1 MSIRLAVFALAAF
14 VGCQQSGGQDVK
26 LENTQDKIS
35 YSIGLNVGMSLM
47 RDSIMV
53 TPEAFLKGVLDARED
68 SSDRLLSEEDVN
80 ATLAAFQEEMRMKQ
94 ADRAAKEGAQNQ
106 AAGAAF
112 LSTNETLPGVVKLP
126 SGLQY
131 KIISAGTGPKPTA
144 SSTVEVHYTGR
155 LIDGSVFDSSH
166 KRGAPAVFP
175 VNGVIKGWTEA
186 LQLMPVGSKWE
197 LYIPSDLGYGPG
209 GSGVIP
215 PNATLVFEVELL
227 SIK

>member
-1 MSIRLAVFALAAF
+1 MSIRLATFALVAF

-26 LENTQDKIS
+26 LETTQDKIS

-68 SSDRLLSEEDVN
+68 SSDRALSEEDVN
-80 ATLAAFQEEMRMKQ
+80 ATLAAFQDEMRAKQ
-94 ADRAAKEGAQNQ
+94 SARVAREGEANL

-112 LSTNETLPGVVKLP
+112 LSNNATLPGVVKLP

-131 KIISAGTGPKPTA
+131 KIIAPGTGPKPMA

-166 KRGAPAVFP
+166 KRGEAAVFP

-197 LYIPSDLGYGPG
+197 LYIPSNLGYGPS

-227 SIK
+227 GIK